1 VITRATPAT
10 AYRRGESNLL
20 AGVFSLALGGFAA
33 CFPEESERDLH
44 APPPEQHGAA
54 AWIQTGGRGRRSRD
68 AGGCEAPEDWL
79 IKLFISG
86 LSELFLC

>member
-33 CFPEESERDLH
+33 CFPEESARNFH

-54 AWIQTGGRGRRSRD
+54 AWIQTDGRGRRSRD
-68 AGGCEAPEDWL
+68 AGAREAPEDRL
-79 IKLFISG
+79 IKLFTSG
-86 LSELFLC
+86 LSAST